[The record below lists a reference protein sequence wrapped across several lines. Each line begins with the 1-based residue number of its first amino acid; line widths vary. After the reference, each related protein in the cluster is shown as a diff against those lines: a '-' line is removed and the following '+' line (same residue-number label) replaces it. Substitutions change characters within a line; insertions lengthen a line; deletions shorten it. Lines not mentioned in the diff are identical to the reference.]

1 MKIKILFSLPLL
13 LFFGFGCTSMNQSTQ
28 FERFFAWNLP
38 ADQASLQQ
46 AAALGVT
53 DGTVVVSNL
62 DQIRN
67 ARQCGIR
74 PYSYLLPIESLWDEY
89 GDGGP
94 APLQV
99 MSQEENDCFNLL
111 HHSDAGQKIRAE
123 RHHQFGGE
131 PPREADGTF
140 RTDVLDLPILCLGNP
155 RTLAAVKKRIAA
167 DAQIEELGGIC
178 FDYVGFQNYHDCLC
192 DGCTEAFNTYL
203 QETGQQCNAVSR
215 NAFFRQQLVSFN
227 NELHAYAKELRPDW
241 ETAAHLYPVFTPDP
255 LYGKDLLLD
264 HVGETAAWF
273 FPWPQE
279 KIRQYSKQIGS
290 YPRGV
295 PFIGYYDATK
305 RPEFPQ
311 KTAETV
317 ERELTEMSHSGA
329 KMVMVYD
336 FADVLADPQVR
347 EIFARHIKRK

>member
-13 LFFGFGCTSMNQSTQ
+13 LFSGFSCTSMNQSTQ

-38 ADQASLQQ
+38 ADQASLQP

-62 DQIRN
+62 DQIHN
-67 ARQCGIR
+67 ARQYGIR

-131 PPREADGTF
+131 P
-140 RTDVLDLPILCLGNP
+140 
-155 RTLAAVKKRIAA
+155 
-167 DAQIEELGGIC
+167 
-178 FDYVGFQNYHDCLC
+178 
-192 DGCTEAFNTYL
+192 
-203 QETGQQCNAVSR
+203 
-215 NAFFRQQLVSFN
+215 
-227 NELHAYAKELRPDW
+227 
-241 ETAAHLYPVFTPDP
+241 
-255 LYGKDLLLD
+255 
-264 HVGETAAWF
+264 AAWF

-329 KMVMVYD
+329 QMVMVYD

-347 EIFARHIKRK
+347 KIFARQSLAPLPPNKLS